1 MSADMMNAKTTL
13 HKMWELRQ
21 SPWLDDISKCMLDSG
36 KLETLVY
43 QEGIRGVTTNPS
55 IFEKAISSGDCGYP
69 ADISRLLSEGK
80 NTVEV
85 YEALTSADVIRAA
98 DIMRRL
104 HDESGGV
111 DGFVSWE
118 EAPEWADD
126 EEKAVTEARRLSGI
140 VNRPNLFVKVPSTPA
155 GIAALRRLIRDGVSI
170 NMTLIF
176 SREQYIDVAEAYIAG
191 LEDRLADDEPLDS
204 VSSVASVFISRVD
217 TAVDRALDELQ
228 NPAAEALKGKI
239 GVANTKM
246 VYQDYL
252 RLFKCERFEK
262 LRQQGAKVQRPL
274 WASTGTKNP
283 AYSDTL
289 YVTEL
294 VAPETVNT
302 IPAKTITALQ
312 DHGVIETATALEEVD
327 EARSQLTKLEELGVS
342 LSDINANLLQ
352 AGLKAFARS
361 YDDLIA
367 TIQKALEVVHD

>member
-1 MSADMMNAKTTL
+1 MSSAKLNT
-13 HKMWELRQ
+13 HRMWEHGQ
-21 SPWLDDISKCMLDSG
+21 SPWLDDISKCMIESG
-36 KLETLVY
+36 QLEAMVY

-55 IFEKAISSGDCGYP
+55 IFQKAISSGECGYP
-69 ADISRLLSEGK
+69 EEIKRLLAEGK
-80 NTVEV
+80 NAVEV
-85 YEALTSADVIRAA
+85 YEALTSADVIGAA
-98 DIMRRL
+98 DIMRKL

-126 EEKAVTEARRLSGI
+126 EDKAVTEGRRLSGI

-155 GIAALRRLIRDGVSI
+155 GIAALRRLIRDGVSV

-176 SREQYIDVAEAYIAG
+176 SREQYINVAEAYIAG
-191 LEDRLADDEPLDS
+191 LEDRLADDNPLNN

-217 TAVDRALDELQ
+217 TVVDNKLDALKSPEAD
-228 NPAAEALKGKI
+228 ALKGKI

-252 RLFKCERFEK
+252 RLFKNERFEK
-262 LRQQGAKVQRPL
+262 LMKDGAKVQRPL

-302 IPAKTITALQ
+302 IPAKTIAALQ
-312 DHGVIETATALEEVD
+312 DHGEIRADSALENID
-327 EARSQLTKLEELGVS
+327 EAKSQLAKLEALGIS
-342 LSDINANLLQ
+342 LDAINADLLQ
-352 AGLKAFARS
+352 AGLVSFGKS

-367 TIQKALEVVHD
+367 TIQKSLEVIHE

>member
-1 MSADMMNAKTTL
+1 MSSDKLNT
-13 HKMWELRQ
+13 HKMWDHGQ
-21 SPWLDDISKCMLDSG
+21 SPWLDDISKCMLESG
-36 KLETLVY
+36 DLERMVY
-43 QEGIRGVTTNPS
+43 KEGIRGVTTNPS

-69 ADISRLLSEGK
+69 EDIRRFLAEGK
-80 NTVEV
+80 NVVEV
-85 YEALTSADVIRAA
+85 YEALTSADVIGAA
-98 DIMRRL
+98 DIMRTL

-118 EAPEWADD
+118 EAPEWAED
-126 EEKAVTEARRLSGI
+126 EEKTVTEGRRLAGI

-155 GIAALRRLIRDGVSI
+155 GIAALRRLTRDGVSV

-176 SREQYIDVAEAYIAG
+176 SRDQYLNVAEAYIAG
-191 LEDRLADDEPLDS
+191 LEDRLADGNSLSD

-217 TAVDRALDELQ
+217 TVVDNQLTALKSPEAD
-228 NPAAEALKGKI
+228 ALKGKI

-252 RLFKCERFEK
+252 RLFKNVRFEK
-262 LRQQGAKVQRPL
+262 LAKEGAKVQRPL

-283 AYSDTL
+283 EYSDTL

-302 IPAKTITALQ
+302 IPAKTIVALQ
-312 DHGVIETATALEEVD
+312 DHGVIRANAALENVD
-327 EARSQLTKLEELGVS
+327 EAEAQLKRLESLGISLEE
-342 LSDINANLLQ
+342 INADLLT
-352 AGLKAFARS
+352 AGLKSFGKS

-367 TIQKALEVVHD
+367 TIQKSLEVIHE